1 MCARDLGLVHACTLI
16 GGSVSVTPHRTSL
29 VYCVGHFVVF
39 LVPMSLSALPLTVKS
54 FHSLASVPC
63 PSTKSKRV
71 STTPNLQHMKM
82 GSVQCP
88 SPKYRG
94 AGGVVPED
102 QQRVNARRK
111 EDRRI
116 WLEL

>member
-1 MCARDLGLVHACTLI
+1 MTRNRHLA
-16 GGSVSVTPHRTSL
+16 
-29 VYCVGHFVVF
+29 
-39 LVPMSLSALPLTVKS
+39 VPLLTVRY

-82 GSVQCP
+82 GSVQRP
-88 SPKYRG
+88 SPKYGG

-102 QQRVNARRK
+102 QKGLMQEGKRVENLA
-111 EDRRI
+111 
-116 WLEL
+116 

>member
-1 MCARDLGLVHACTLI
+1 
-16 GGSVSVTPHRTSL
+16 
-29 VYCVGHFVVF
+29 
-39 LVPMSLSALPLTVKS
+39 MSKAFESPESGEKPLPLTSTLNVYETASSHSLLTVKY

-63 PSTKSKRV
+63 PSTKSKHV

-82 GSVQCP
+82 GSVQRP
-88 SPKYRG
+88 SPKYG
-94 AGGVVPED
+94 SAGGVVPED

-111 EDRRI
+111 KDRRI